1 MRALDALILWTPNR
15 EPFQDQPLTGKISVT
30 TIPEPT
36 WMKAHPMSVG
46 ACDVNWLEADES
58 GRHHLMQR
66 YFTQMLHR
74 DKLNENEIYRAISTI
89 DEFKGQKFST
99 EVPEGDDWQ

>member
-36 WMKAHPMSVG
+36 WMKA
-46 ACDVNWLEADES
+46 
-58 GRHHLMQR
+58 
-66 YFTQMLHR
+66 
-74 DKLNENEIYRAISTI
+74 
-89 DEFKGQKFST
+89 
-99 EVPEGDDWQ
+99 